1 MSKIKESLGDAALR
15 LSRELIAIREQ
26 MLPLMNHSDLFEK
39 LPDGG
44 VGFVSCGLEAV
55 CLLNKCRNYIE
66 TAADALAEVSD
77 DMDSIAES
85 RKTQAKAKAKKGGA
99 A

>member
-15 LSRELIAIREQ
+15 FSRELIAIREQ

-44 VGFVSCGLEAV
+44 VGFVPCGLEAL
-55 CLLNKCRNYIE
+55 CDLNQCVLKLEACAERL
-66 TAADALAEVSD
+66 AAISD
-77 DMDSIAES
+77 DMDSLAES